1 MIFQKLNFRNTRI
14 YITGGSSGIGLATAL
29 KASSLGAHVL
39 IFARSQEPLDDAVA
53 RIKEKRQNSDQ
64 RVEAMVLDVSDND
77 AVESTMRAAVE
88 EFGVPDV
95 LIANAGIG
103 CAGYFEDITYDA
115 FDTVMKINVYGVRNV
130 VAALVPAMKDLG
142 GHIVIMSSMAGL
154 VGVFGYT
161 GYSTSKFALIGFA
174 ESLRSE
180 LKRQNIAVS
189 VVCPPE
195 VDTHF
200 LETEALS
207 LPPEARLVKDMAG
220 RLSPEK
226 AAEAVVRTIGT
237 RKFFIIPGVMAKAS
251 YYLARFAPGWMTRAT
266 TDLNVKWS
274 ADKTS

>member
-1 MIFQKLNFRNTRI
+1 MIFQRLNFRNTRI

-39 IFARSQEPLDDAVA
+39 IFARNQDRLDDAVS
-53 RIKEKRQNSDQ
+53 RIRKKRQNSDQ
-64 RVEAMVLDVSDND
+64 RVDAMVLDVSDND
-77 AVESTMRAAVE
+77 SVETTMRSAVE
-88 EFGVPDV
+88 EFGVPDI
-95 LIANAGIG
+95 LIANAGVG
-103 CAGYFEDITYDA
+103 CAGYFEDVTYEA

-195 VDTHF
+195 VDTDF
-200 LETEALS
+200 LQAEAPD
-207 LPPEARLVKDMAG
+207 LPQEARLVKDMAG

-226 AAEAVVRTIGT
+226 AAEAVVRTLGS
-237 RKFFIIPGVMAKAS
+237 RKFFVIPGVMAKAS
-251 YYLARFAPGWMTRAT
+251 YYLARFSPGWMTRAT
-266 TDLNVKWS
+266 TDLIVKWS
-274 ADKTS
+274 ADKPS